1 MDNNKNMLNSIH
13 RSVYVVY
20 LNEVKIHLP
29 SIENEMKKQQINKML
44 FVPLTS
50 VLLFNGS
57 YSVGGL
63 INESRFSS
71 KYHLLSARQ

>member
-50 VLLFNGS
+50 VHCFSTAHIPLVGS
-57 YSVGGL
+57 
-63 INESRFSS
+63 
-71 KYHLLSARQ
+71 